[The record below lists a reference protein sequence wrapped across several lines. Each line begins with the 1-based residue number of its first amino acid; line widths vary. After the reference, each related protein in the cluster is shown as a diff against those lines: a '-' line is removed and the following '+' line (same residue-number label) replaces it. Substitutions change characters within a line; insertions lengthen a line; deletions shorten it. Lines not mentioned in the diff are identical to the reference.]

1 MPRTLSRLL
10 PWLALA
16 LGLLSTPGLAQG
28 RYEASSKLYV
38 RAELEASS
46 KLYVRAEGELVR
58 VAIET
63 RINPGWHLYHGPTE
77 ADLGDGGGWGPRR
90 SSA

>member
-28 RYEASSKLYV
+28 RY
-38 RAELEASS
+38 EASS

-77 ADLGDGGGWGPRR
+77 ADLGDGIPVGGG
-90 SSA
+90 SA